1 MCGVP
6 KTKQHILL
14 IGREFGI
21 LLTKERALLIK
32 ERALLIKERA
42 LLIKERA
49 LLMVVVKKDATF
61 PKMTT
66 FLPFSFWVTEKGRKK
81 ERFDGVVISKP
92 KGKGKGSFHL
102 KLQKLKE

>member
-21 LLTKERALLIK
+21 LLT
-32 ERALLIKERA
+32 KERA